1 MIVPFDQLPPSSRL
15 WIYSSKTALSD
26 EQKHVIKEEL
36 ESFIANWEAHGA
48 SLKASY
54 KIEHE
59 HFIVL
64 AVDENYHEASGC
76 SIDKSVQVIR
86 NIESRAKID
95 LMDRL
100 AVFVLDNNNIR
111 VLNAG
116 GIKEMIQNG
125 LLTTDTQVFDNSI
138 ANLNDYKHLRLK
150 PAGET
155 WLKRYFHSVTQ

>member
-1 MIVPFDQLPPSSRL
+1 MIVPFEQLSPSSRL
-15 WIYSSKTALSD
+15 WIYSSKTAFSE
-26 EQKHVIKEEL
+26 EQKRIVKEEL
-36 ESFIANWEAHGA
+36 ESFIEKWEAHGA

-59 HFIVL
+59 HFIIL
-64 AVDENYHEASGC
+64 AVDEHHHEASGC

-86 NIESRAKID
+86 NIESRAMLD

-100 AVFVLDNNNIR
+100 AVFVWDNNSVR

-116 GIKEMIQNG
+116 GIKEMIKNG

-138 ANLNDYKHLRLK
+138 VSLSDYKHLRLK
-150 PAGET
+150 SADET
-155 WLKRYFHSVTQ
+155 WLKRYFNTVAQ

>member
-1 MIVPFDQLPPSSRL
+1 MIVPFEQLSPSSRL
-15 WIYSSKTALSD
+15 WIYSSKTAFSE
-26 EQKHVIKEEL
+26 EQKHIIKEEL
-36 ESFIANWEAHGA
+36 ESFIVTWEAHGA

-59 HFIVL
+59 HFIIL

-86 NIESRAKID
+86 NIESRAKVD

-100 AVFVLDNNNIR
+100 AIFVWDNNNVR

-116 GIKEMIQNG
+116 GIKEMIKSN
-125 LLTTDTQVFDNSI
+125 LLTSDTQVFDNSI
-138 ANLNDYKHLRLK
+138 TNLNDYQYLRLK
-150 PAGET
+150 SAGNT
-155 WLKRYFHSVTQ
+155 WLKRYFNSVLQ